1 MGNLIKAEF
10 RKTLSLNTWWVLLIP
25 LALVAFGLTFAWGS
39 LTNNFADFLGSG
51 DAKQVSESIGLDPD
65 KIPVGLLALAH
76 GVNIAQLVPALFGV
90 FALAGEYRSKTITTT
105 FLTAP
110 NRISALTAKMLT
122 YAAWGAIYGVVSFAV
137 SAGAVMASVD
147 SGRWPSTG
155 QWLAAFGGTVLAA
168 VLVTLFGIGFGA
180 VLRSVPLAVVLLL
193 VWFLIVENVLVIAFW
208 GWADVR
214 ILGGILPN
222 GTANGIVGGIAADAF
237 GFNSLALPASVGSGS
252 QLVLQFTAG
261 APGVLSWWASALIF
275 FAWTMLFFG
284 LGWAGNQK
292 RDIT

>member
-25 LALVAFGLTFAWGS
+25 LALVAFWLTFAWGKI
-39 LTNNFADFLGSG
+39 TNDFADFLGSD
-51 DAKQVSESIGLDPD
+51 DARQVTELIGLDPA
-65 KIPVGLLALAH
+65 KVPVGLLALAH
-76 GVNIAQLVPALFGV
+76 GVNIAQLVPGLFGI

-122 YAAWGAIYGVVSFAV
+122 YVGWGAIYGLVSFGV
-137 SAGAVMASVD
+137 SALAVMVSVD
-147 SGRWPSTG
+147 SGRWPSAG
-155 QWLAAFGGTVLAA
+155 QWLAALGGTVLAS

-180 VLRSVPLAVVLLL
+180 VLRSVPLAVVLFL
-193 VWFLIVENVLVIAFW
+193 VWFLIVENVLVILLW
-208 GWADVR
+208 GQTTL
-214 ILGGILPN
+214 LGGILPN

-237 GFNSLALPASVGSGS
+237 GFNSLNLPADVDTGA
-252 QLVLQFTAG
+252 QFLLQFTAG

-275 FAWTMLFFG
+275 VAWTMVFFG
-284 LGWAGNQK
+284 LGWAGNQR

>member
-25 LALVAFGLTFAWGS
+25 LALVAFWLTFAWGKI
-39 LTNNFADFLGSG
+39 TNDFADFLGSD
-51 DAKQVSESIGLDPD
+51 DARQVTELIGLDPA
-65 KIPVGLLALAH
+65 KVPVGLLALAH
-76 GVNIAQLVPALFGV
+76 GVNIAQLVPGLFGI

-122 YAAWGAIYGVVSFAV
+122 YVGWGAIYGLVSFGV
-137 SAGAVMASVD
+137 SALAVMVSVD
-147 SGRWPSTG
+147 SGRWPSAG
-155 QWLAAFGGTVLAA
+155 QWLAALGGTVLAS

-180 VLRSVPLAVVLLL
+180 VLRSVPLAVVLFL
-193 VWFLIVENVLVIAFW
+193 VWFLIVENVVVILLW
-208 GWADVR
+208 GQTD

-237 GFNSLALPASVGSGS
+237 GFNSLNLPADVDTGA
-252 QLVLQFTAG
+252 QFLLQFTAG

-275 FAWTMLFFG
+275 LAWTMVFFG
-284 LGWAGNQK
+284 LGWAGNQR

>member
-1 MGNLIKAEF
+1 MMGNLIKAEF
-10 RKTLSLNTWWVLLIP
+10 RKTLSLKTWWVLLIP
-25 LALVAFGLTFAWGS
+25 LALVAFWLTFAWGKI
-39 LTNNFADFLGSG
+39 TNDFADFLSSDS
-51 DAKQVSESIGLDPD
+51 DARQVTRLIGLDPSQV
-65 KIPVGLLALAH
+65 PVGLLALAH
-76 GVNIAQLVPALFGV
+76 GVNIAQLVPGLFGI

-122 YAAWGAIYGVVSFAV
+122 YVGWGAIYGLVSFGV
-137 SAGAVMASVD
+137 SAIAVMSSVD
-147 SGRWPSTG
+147 SGRWPSAG
-155 QWLAAFGGTVLAA
+155 QWLAALGGTILAS

-180 VLRSVPLAVVLLL
+180 VLRNVPLAVVLFL
-193 VWFLIVENVLVIAFW
+193 VWFLIVENVLVILLW
-208 GWADVR
+208 GQTTL
-214 ILGGILPN
+214 LGGILPN

-237 GFNSLALPASVGSGS
+237 GFNSLNLPDDVNSGA
-252 QLVLQFTAG
+252 QLLLQYTAA

>member
-25 LALVAFGLTFAWGS
+25 LALVAFWLTFAWGKI
-39 LTNNFADFLGSG
+39 TNDFADFLGS
-51 DAKQVSESIGLDPD
+51 DEARQVTELIGLDPA
-65 KIPVGLLALAH
+65 KVPVGLLALAH
-76 GVNIAQLVPALFGV
+76 GVNIAQLVPGLFGI

-122 YAAWGAIYGVVSFAV
+122 YVGWGAIYGLVSFGV
-137 SAGAVMASVD
+137 SAVAVMASVD
-147 SGRWPSTG
+147 SGRWPSAG
-155 QWLAAFGGTVLAA
+155 QWLAALGGTVLAA

-180 VLRSVPLAVVLLL
+180 VLRSVPLAVVLFL
-193 VWFLIVENVLVIAFW
+193 VWFLIIENVLVILLW
-208 GWADVR
+208 GQTTL
-214 ILGGILPN
+214 LGGILPN

-237 GFNSLALPASVGSGS
+237 GFNSLNLPADVSSGA
-252 QLVLQFTAG
+252 QLLLQYTAA
-261 APGVLSWWASALIF
+261 APGVLSWWAAALIF
-275 FAWTMLFFG
+275 FAWTLVFFG

>member
-25 LALVAFGLTFAWGS
+25 LALVAFWLTFAWGKI
-39 LTNNFADFLGSG
+39 TNDFADFLGSE
-51 DAKQVSESIGLDPD
+51 DARQVTELIGLDPA
-65 KIPVGLLALAH
+65 KVPVGLLALAH
-76 GVNIAQLVPALFGV
+76 GVNIAQLVPGLFGI

-122 YAAWGAIYGVVSFAV
+122 YVGWGAIYGLVSFGV
-137 SAGAVMASVD
+137 SALAVMVSVD
-147 SGRWPSTG
+147 SGRWPSAG
-155 QWLAAFGGTVLAA
+155 QWLAALGGTVLAS

-180 VLRSVPLAVVLLL
+180 VLRSVPLAVVLFL
-193 VWFLIVENVLVIAFW
+193 VWFLIVENVVVILLW
-208 GWADVR
+208 GQTD

-237 GFNSLALPASVGSGS
+237 GFNSLNLPADVDTGA
-252 QLVLQFTAG
+252 QFLLQFTAG

-275 FAWTMLFFG
+275 LAWTMVFFG
-284 LGWAGNQK
+284 LGWAGNQR